1 MVTQSTNQKT
11 PKHLSPLNTSW
22 HNRSMSS
29 LSATSDAATF
39 HSAHAH
45 PQPLS
50 SHSNMELRPLSQQQS
65 QPQLSILSMTQT
77 NPLPSPKLEAI
88 RMNRQ
93 DSGYS
98 DTPASPATSSHRRS
112 ESSTRPRDRNSSPSK
127 PKRRTTGSSANSAR
141 PSTKRAS
148 KSSAQV
154 RASVSGPSG
163 RPSLQGRHTTPYAHT
178 SHHSQPYQFFQFPTF
193 SSPSTEADALAP
205 PPPPPPAT
213 VQYWTSDSTRR
224 LEYAAI
230 DAASKG
236 VRGFFIKLVPDC
248 ILPKHTRRTRFCDGD
263 EGSDAGSVRRYRLQL
278 PEEKGSATSSA
289 REDDMGKGCDRKPSL
304 FRRWTGLGR
313 VRS

>member
-1 MVTQSTNQKT
+1 MVSPSMVQRDS
-11 PKHLSPLNTSW
+11 KHLSPLNTNW

-29 LSATSDAATF
+29 ISAISDAATF

-45 PQPLS
+45 HTS
-50 SHSNMELRPLSQQQS
+50 SPSNMELHSLTQR
-65 QPQLSILSMTQT
+65 QLTTLSMTK
-77 NPLPSPKLEAI
+77 PMPSPKLEAI

-98 DTPASPATSSHRRS
+98 DAPAPTSPVASSHRRS
-112 ESSTRPRDRNSSPSK
+112 TSSSRPRSPSK
-127 PKRRTTGSSANSAR
+127 PKRRTTASSANSGTR

-148 KSSAQV
+148 RSSAQI
-154 RASVSGPSG
+154 RTSTSGA
-163 RPSLQGRHTTPYAHT
+163 RPSMQSRHTTSYSHS
-178 SHHSQPYQFFQFPTF
+178 SHHTQPYQFFQFPTF
-193 SSPSTEADALAP
+193 SSPSAADDNLTQPP

-213 VQYWTSDSTRR
+213 IQYWTSDSTRR

-248 ILPKHTRRTRFCDGD
+248 ILPQSTRRTKFCDGD

-278 PEEKGSATSSA
+278 PEEKESSSSSS
-289 REDDMGKGCDRKPSL
+289 RDDLDDMGKGSRPKVNL
-304 FRRWTGLGR
+304 LRRWTSFGR
-313 VRS
+313 SRC